1 MGGRA
6 GHARQVT
13 AARRPGTEQ
22 SRDMNIRTR
31 LGIIT
36 AFLAIAFSTS
46 AVAQGSWADRL
57 KGAVPA
63 VPTQPADPDAAP
75 TTVPLDAEHE
85 TLVAG
90 LKEALAKGTERAIE
104 LASKTGGFKDNPKIR
119 IPMPGPLEN
128 AGSMLRGVG
137 LGRQVDE
144 FEQSMNNAAEK
155 AAPQAQEIILQA
167 IRDMSIEDARG
178 ILVGPADGAT
188 RFLRRRAGE
197 PIADAFRPV
206 VAESMQETGVTRAYT
221 ELTGQ
226 IGGRVPGISGLDD
239 LDLNE
244 YVTAKALDGVFVLLA
259 EEERRIRQDPVART
273 TELLQ
278 EVFGN

>member
-1 MGGRA
+1 
-6 GHARQVT
+6 
-13 AARRPGTEQ
+13 
-22 SRDMNIRTR
+22 MNIRTP
-31 LGIIT
+31 LGLLTALVALVVIT
-36 AFLAIAFSTS
+36 PAPVHGT
-46 AVAQGSWADRL
+46 WADRL
-57 KGAVPA
+57 KGAVPTIPA
-63 VPTQPADPDAAP
+63 QPAEPDAASA
-75 TTVPLDAEHE
+75 TVPLGAEHE

-104 LASKTGGFKDNPKIR
+104 LAGKSGGFKDNAKIR

-128 AGSMLRGVG
+128 AGSILRGIG

-155 AAPQAQEIILQA
+155 AAPQAQDIILQA

-188 RFLRRRAGE
+188 RFLRRRAAD
-197 PIADAFRPV
+197 PISEAFRPI

-221 ELTGQ
+221 ELTAQ
-226 IGGRVPGISGLDD
+226 IGGRVPGISALDD

-259 EEERRIRQDPVART
+259 EEERKIRQDPVART

>member
-1 MGGRA
+1 MK
-6 GHARQVT
+6 
-13 AARRPGTEQ
+13 
-22 SRDMNIRTR
+22 IRTP
-31 LGIIT
+31 LGILT
-36 AFLAIAFSTS
+36 AFLALAFSTS
-46 AVAQGSWADRL
+46 AVAQGNWADRL
-57 KGAVPA
+57 KGAVPTL
-63 VPTQPADPDAAP
+63 PSETADPEAAP

-104 LASKTGGFKDNPKIR
+104 LAGATGGFMDNPKIR

-128 AGSMLRGVG
+128 ASSMLRGVG

-144 FEQSMNNAAEK
+144 FEQSMNRAAEQ
-155 AAPQAQEIILQA
+155 AAPKAQEIILQA

-206 VAESMQETGVTRAYT
+206 ISESMQETGVTKAYT

-226 IGGRVPGISGLDD
+226 IGARVPGMSALDD

-244 YVTAKALDGVFVLLA
+244 YVTGKALDGVFALLA
-259 EEERRIRQDPVART
+259 EEERKIRQDPVART
-273 TELLQ
+273 TDLLK

>member
-1 MGGRA
+1 MRLLGRA
-6 GHARQVT
+6 RQDT
-13 AARRPGTEQ
+13 RPRPGTETIT
-22 SRDMNIRTR
+22 DMNIRTP
-31 LGIIT
+31 LGIFT
-36 AFLAIAFSTS
+36 ALFVLAFGSSAF
-46 AVAQGSWADRL
+46 AQGSWADRL

-63 VPTQPADPDAAP
+63 IPTQPADPDTAP
-75 TTVPLDAEHE
+75 TTVPLDAEHD

-104 LASKTGGFKDNPKIR
+104 LAGKSGGFKDNPRIR

-128 AGSMLRGVG
+128 ASSLLRGIG

-197 PIADAFRPV
+197 PIAEAFRPI
-206 VAESMQETGVTRAYT
+206 VAESMQEAGVTRAYT

-259 EEERRIRQDPVART
+259 EEERKIRQDPVART